1 MRIGLIIAGLVLIIA
16 GAAAWMGEF
25 EYTKDKEVA
34 KIGSLSATISTD
46 RTVPQWAGGI
56 AVLVGIGLLAAGAIR
71 KN

>member
-34 KIGSLSATISTD
+34 KIGSLSATVSTD
-46 RTVPQWAGGI
+46 KTVPQWAGGI
-56 AVLVGIGLLAAGAIR
+56 AVLVGIGLLAAGAMR